1 MANVFAMMK
10 MDYDSNE
17 ALELNNRI
25 FETIY
30 YGACYESCEL
40 AKISGPYSSF

>member
-1 MANVFAMMK
+1 
-10 MDYDSNE
+10 MDYDSPE

-30 YGACYESCEL
+30 YGACKKSMEL
-40 AKISGPYSSF
+40 AMKDGPY